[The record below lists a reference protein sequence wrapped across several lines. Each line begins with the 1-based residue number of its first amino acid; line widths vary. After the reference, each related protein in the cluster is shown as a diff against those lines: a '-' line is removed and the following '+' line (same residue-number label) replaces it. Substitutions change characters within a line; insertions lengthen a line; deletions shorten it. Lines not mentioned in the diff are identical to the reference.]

1 MGLNNKKL
9 IFISEVSILIG
20 RLNRNLVKTF
30 EDVFRRIDYNGYNI
44 YKNNIKNKL
53 EINTKELSEEN
64 KKINNE
70 YEKCILTKE
79 EYIEKKL
86 GTEILK
92 LIQSEDIDIKKKKED
107 ISKIIIEKDIDNNDN
122 NITKITDSIINT
134 KYGTLKE
141 EDAIKIYERQ
151 IQTKIIRK
159 QEITIS
165 HLTDDYYIYGKIDG
179 VDNKDNALIEIKN
192 RINYLFK
199 HLRDYEKVQ
208 IQLYMYSTNIK
219 SAKLIEKYNNDI
231 NIIENIELDMEYIN
245 NILNNL
251 EIFINKMESFI
262 SDDNIK
268 NEYINLIT
276 ENEKENFLHNY
287 YLKEIIAKKKI

>member
-30 EDVFRRIDYNGYNI
+30 EDVFRRLDYNGYNM